1 MLFWVDIVRHR
12 LSANQI
18 VRRFKLKKLQ
28 NYMRYQ
34 VDFLLPWKLQKVSCY
49 FGLRPQNTLTLDLF
63 DLLIFIPKVYYY
75 VVLVLG

>member
-18 VRRFKLKKLQ
+18 VRRFKLKKLE

-49 FGLRPQNTLTLDLF
+49 FGLRPQNTLGQSVCR
-63 DLLIFIPKVYYY
+63 IFYFG
-75 VVLVLG
+75 LV